1 MSDKNSGSEA
11 LSENIEE
18 YLEIL
23 YKLSK
28 GDQLVKTSKISTNLN
43 IAPGSVTQ
51 MLKKLDAMGYVKYS
65 PYKGAILTE
74 TGLKKAKS
82 VTRKHRLLEKFL
94 HDILKI
100 KKEKVHD
107 QACEMEHTLSDDAE
121 RALCHLLERPDEC
134 PDDEELIPACN
145 FSFQSC
151 EECMERK
158 NEEVEQVGNR
168 KENLISIVDLHE
180 HEKGKVSFIR
190 GDYKVIR
197 RLMDMGITMG
207 ATISMMQIAP
217 FKGPVEIAV
226 RGSKLALG
234 REIANNV
241 FVELIPENIDNDGC
255 AVHG

>member
-1 MSDKNSGSEA
+1 MSSNEN

-28 GDQLVKTSKISTNLN
+28 GGQMVNTSKISENLK

-51 MLKKLDAMGYVKYS
+51 MLKKLDKMGYVKYS

-74 TGLKKAKS
+74 NGLTKAKS

-94 HDILKI
+94 HDILQI

-145 FSFQSC
+145 FSFQTC

-168 KENLISIVDLHE
+168 KENLVSIVDLHE
-180 HEKGKVSFIR
+180 HEQGRVSFIR

-197 RLMDMGITMG
+197 RLMDMGITLG
-207 ATISMMQIAP
+207 ATISIMKVAP
-217 FKGPVEIAV
+217 FKGPVEVAV

-241 FVELIPENIDNDGC
+241 FVEVIAEDFKEDNG
-255 AVHG
+255 AAIHG